1 MDIVIPLGTGSLF
14 NNLELKYCLRSIEK
28 YATNYSIIL
37 VGSIP
42 DWIKDNKLYIIRAN
56 DMTNIPSQNIAT
68 KIAKYCHNFQVEKD
82 FLLFNDDY
90 ILTKEFDVNDNN
102 VYYHKELA
110 YHINKSF
117 GTENE
122 YIEYL
127 MNTYKYLVD
136 NKCPTYNYDIHYP
149 SKMNTQLFKILYES
163 IEWQKKMLVKSTYF
177 NRFKSVPLREIV
189 DVKINKPV
197 SKIELLSLIKNT
209 NCFSYG
215 DNGLDGNKLNLDST
229 TLIDYLEDNFPYK
242 SKFEK

>member
-28 YATNYSIIL
+28 YCTDYNVVL
-37 VGSIP
+37 VGNIP

-56 DMTNIPSQNIAT
+56 DMTNIPSQNIAN
-68 KIAKYCHNFQVEKD
+68 KLIKYCHNFHVEKD
-82 FLLFNDDY
+82 FVLFNDDY
-90 ILTKEFDVNDNN
+90 VLTKEFDLTAVNCF
-102 VYYHKELA
+102 YHKELA

-127 MNTYKYLVD
+127 MNTYKHLVD
-136 NKCPTYNYDIHYP
+136 YKFTTFNYDIHYP
-149 SKMNTQLFKILYES
+149 SKMNTRLFKILYES
-163 IEWQKKMLVKSTYF
+163 IEWHKKMLVKSTYF
-177 NRFKSVPLREIV
+177 NTFRNMTAIEKA

-215 DNGLDGNKLNLDST
+215 DNGLDGNKMYLNST